1 MTEKRRRKDGKTE
14 GDRGKKVAKEAEDE
28 KRGKRDWEQVH
39 QW

>member
-1 MTEKRRRKDGKTE
+1 MTEKRRRKARN
-14 GDRGKKVAKEAEDE
+14 RGKKVAKEAEDE